1 MKTIKTTFPIAV
13 SMILSISMLFSC
25 KEENKNEKEIV
36 STQERIEEPVAVTHV
51 MTKEDQE
58 RLTPQM
64 VIDDFKAGNERFVNQ
79 QTTTR
84 NHGAQIRKTALSQY
98 PKAIVL
104 SCVDSRIPVEDLFD
118 QGIGDV
124 FVGRVAGNFVNED
137 LLGSMEFATKV
148 AGAKLVVIMGHKNCG
163 AIKGAIDKAELGN
176 LTAMLKNIQPA
187 VDAVVEPKDE
197 SLRNS
202 QNDDFV
208 DAVSDKN
215 VLLNI
220 EKTLAQ
226 SPVLVE
232 MKENGEIEVVAA
244 TYDLSTGKVTFLE

>member
-1 MKTIKTTFPIAV
+1 MKILKTTLPLALT
-13 SMILSISMLFSC
+13 MILSISMLFSC
-25 KEENKNEKEIV
+25 KEENKKAKETV
-36 STQERIEEPVAVTHV
+36 STQETIEEPIAVNHV

-79 QTTTR
+79 KTTNR
-84 NHGAQIRKTALSQY
+84 NHGEQIRKSALSQY

-104 SCVDSRIPVEDLFD
+104 SCVDSRVPVEDLFD

-163 AIKGAIDKAELGN
+163 AVKGAIDNVELGN
-176 LTAMLKNIQPA
+176 LTAMLKNIKPA
-187 VDAVVEPKDE
+187 VDAVVEPKDK

-202 QNDDFV
+202 KNGVFV
-208 DAVSDKN
+208 EAVSDKN

-226 SPVLVE
+226 SPVLAE
-232 MKENGEIEVVAA
+232 MKEKGEIKVVAA
-244 TYDLSTGKVTFLE
+244 TYDLSTGKVTFFE

>member
-1 MKTIKTTFPIAV
+1 MKTIKTTLPLV
-13 SMILSISMLFSC
+13 VTMILSISMLFSC
-25 KEENKNEKEIV
+25 KEENKTEKEIV
-36 STQERIEEPVAVTHV
+36 STQETIEEPMAVTNV

-58 RLTPQM
+58 RLTPQI
-64 VIDDFKAGNERFVNQ
+64 VIDDFKAGNVRFVNQ

-84 NHGAQIRKTALSQY
+84 NHGEEIRKTALSQY

-148 AGAKLVVIMGHKNCG
+148 AGAKLVVIMGHKSCG

-208 DAVSDKN
+208 DAVSEKN

-232 MKENGEIEVVAA
+232 MIEKGEIKVVAA
-244 TYDLSTGKVTFLE
+244 IYDLSTGKVTFFE